1 MLHQLSCRVYEIS
14 HQFLPQH
21 PVTHPLLAPCD
32 PDSQVFSVLNM
43 HYNVSNYIKL
53 NMEKEKNKHQVTKQD
68 SQLTN
73 VARIVEA
80 RKLTG
85 AEVPT

>member
-1 MLHQLSCRVYEIS
+1 MVKQ
-14 HQFLPQH
+14 
-21 PVTHPLLAPCD
+21 PVVQMWRFHTGPH
-32 PDSQVFSVLNM
+32 SQGFSVQSV
-43 HYNVSNYIKL
+43 HYNVSNHNHKAEHE
-53 NMEKEKNKHQVTKQD
+53 EKGENEHQVTKQD

-85 AEVPT
+85 AEVSSQ

>member
-1 MLHQLSCRVYEIS
+1 MYAYNTT
-14 HQFLPQH
+14 LPND
-21 PVTHPLLAPCD
+21 L
-32 PDSQVFSVLNM
+32 DSQVFSVPSM
-43 HYNVSNYIKL
+43 HHSVRNYTKL
-53 NMEKEKNKHQVTKQD
+53 KMEKEHNEYQFTKQD

>member
-1 MLHQLSCRVYEIS
+1 
-14 HQFLPQH
+14 
-21 PVTHPLLAPCD
+21 
-32 PDSQVFSVLNM
+32 M
-43 HYNVSNYIKL
+43 HYNVSSNTKL
-53 NMEKEKNKHQVTKQD
+53 NMEKEENELRLQKQD

>member
-1 MLHQLSCRVYEIS
+1 MCPFHTGS
-14 HQFLPQH
+14 H
-21 PVTHPLLAPCD
+21 
-32 PDSQVFSVLNM
+32 SQGFSVQSV
-43 HYNVSNYIKL
+43 HYNVSIHNHKAEHG
-53 NMEKEKNKHQVTKQD
+53 EKGKIEHQVTKQD

-85 AEVPT
+85 AEVSSQ